1 MTVAEHV
8 YDIPSDDELAQLVGA
23 ATPHFALQIR
33 DRVAR
38 LAAALPADHPRR
50 ATLLAHVERLERLAV
65 QGEAGEG
72 ASQDLPPL
80 PSLVAGG
87 AAAERG

>member
-1 MTVAEHV
+1 VTVAEHV

-33 DRVAR
+33 DRVAK

-50 ATLLAHVERLERLAV
+50 ASLLAHVTHLEALAFR
-65 QGEAGEG
+65 GEAGEG
-72 ASQDLPPL
+72 VPRDLPPL
-80 PSLVAGG
+80 PSLIPDDP
-87 AAAERG
+87 AADRA